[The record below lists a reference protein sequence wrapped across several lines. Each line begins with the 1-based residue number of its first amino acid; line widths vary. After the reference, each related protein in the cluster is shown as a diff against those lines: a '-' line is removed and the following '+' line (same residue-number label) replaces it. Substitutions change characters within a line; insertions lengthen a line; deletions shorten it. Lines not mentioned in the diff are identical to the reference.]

1 MRILLINPKQ
11 STSYAQPPIG
21 LAMIAAV
28 LEKAGHDVVIV
39 DLAMTA
45 ESEEGVARH
54 AISNGP
60 SLVGISSMTP
70 SISSAAR
77 IARSVKAASPNVHVI
92 LGGAHASTLP
102 EQTMEMIPDID
113 IIVRGEGEATVVE
126 LVDALEHERPLQ
138 HVEGIVFR
146 KEGKKVWTEDRN
158 PISDLDQLPFPAYHR
173 LPIEQYRFHPPLGRE
188 HPVVPIITS
197 RGCPFRCTFCTK
209 SVFGQVY
216 RCNSARYVAEEIE
229 YMIRRFQARE
239 IKFYDDSFTL
249 QKKRVIELCDELVK
263 RKIDV
268 PWSCE
273 TRVDL
278 VDEELL
284 RVMKRAGCY
293 MIEYGVES
301 ANKDMLEKMKKGIS
315 PQQVTRAFE
324 ATRAVGI
331 QTVAYFMLG
340 YPGETWDTV
349 RETIEFAKR
358 IEPDFAQFSVATP
371 FPGTEFYELCKEN
384 QTREDDWSRY
394 VYADIS
400 GNQNPPELGT
410 LIEGDARTFVR
421 TAYAQFYLR
430 WGYVWRRLTSIRDI
444 RDVKVG
450 LRGLAMLC
458 KMFGRPY
465 LRARK

>member
-1 MRILLINPKQ
+1 M
-11 STSYAQPPIG
+11 G
-21 LAMIAAV
+21 LAMIAAI
-28 LEKAGHDVVIV
+28 LEKAGHDVLIA
-39 DLAMTA
+39 DLGITA

-54 AISNGP
+54 VINNGP
-60 SLVGISSMTP
+60 SLVGISSTTP
-70 SISSAAR
+70 SILSAAK
-77 IARSVKAASPNVHVI
+77 IARNVKAASPNVHII

-102 EQTMEMIPDID
+102 EQTMEMMPDID

-126 LVDALEHERPLQ
+126 LVDALERERPLEQ
-138 HVEGIVFR
+138 VKGIVFR
-146 KEGKKVWTEDRN
+146 DKGRKVWTEGRD
-158 PISDLDQLPFPAYHR
+158 PISDLDQLPFPAYHL
-173 LPIEQYRFHPPLGRE
+173 LPIKGYRFHPPLGRK

-209 SVFGQVY
+209 SVFGQTY
-216 RCNSARYVAEEIE
+216 RSNSAKYVSKEIE
-229 YMIRRFQARE
+229 YVIGRFQARE

-249 QKKRVIELCDELVK
+249 QRRRVIELCDELVK
-263 RKIDV
+263 REIDV

-284 RVMKRAGCY
+284 RVMKGAGCY

-301 ANKDMLEKMKKGIS
+301 GNEGILEKMKKGIS
-315 PQQVTRAFE
+315 RQQVTKAFE

-340 YPGETWDTV
+340 YPGETWDTA

-358 IEPDFAQFSVATP
+358 IQPDFVQFSVATP
-371 FPGTEFYELCKEN
+371 FPGTEFHELCREDKMK
-384 QTREDDWSRY
+384 EDDWSRY

-400 GNQNPPELGT
+400 GNQNALKLGT
-410 LIEGDARTFVR
+410 LIQGDAREFVR
-421 TAYAQFYLR
+421 TAYVQFYLR
-430 WGYVWRRLTSIRDI
+430 WGYVWRRLASVK
-444 RDVKVG
+444 DVQDARVG

-458 KMFGRPY
+458 KMLGRPY
-465 LRARK
+465 LKSIFRGASSKTQL